1 MAVPAALSEDAM
13 EVVAQGL
20 DSDGEMVDRALE
32 VVRQFIADRGMTLY
46 GGLGLDFSLKLRGG
60 RIYPDG
66 ERPDYDALSPRN
78 VDDAYELADILH
90 GRGFPRVRAIPALH
104 IQTMRV
110 QVDFAVV
117 ADLSFAPAAVLAAMP
132 TLVFDA
138 DGGPAIRVIHP
149 HWQYMDQHLAFCFP
163 FRDPPREPVF
173 HRFGKDVA
181 RFNLLHARYPL
192 PEAAPAAG
200 SDAGR
205 AVVALPL
212 DDECALHGEA
222 GRALLRRAL
231 AAAEGEITPAAAA
244 GLATHEA
251 GGRRFV
257 HIEVAAARA
266 GFAACLV
273 TCAAE
278 PAAVLA
284 RLGYRLAGRHN
295 PLMDVLPEVLVGE
308 LADAEGGEA
317 AAGGPGA
324 KKGAGGSPPRPPAKL
339 LLFCLPGRLLAST
352 RFCELDF
359 PGGPALVRFTSP
371 QCLLLHYLM
380 GYHAVNSEKSEAP
393 LGTALQG
400 LGLDADAFLAGYH
413 DVLGM
418 VNRGA
423 GRLGE
428 AVFAKKPQVANAT
441 PFALT
446 TDVLGSDNYGERQL
460 LSIAKDAQSTKQ
472 APKGIPAAL
481 IPPASEINRV
491 PWGYEPARK
500 RPKPAFEYAKSP
512 WFRWDGAAQPRL
524 T

>member
-20 DSDGEMVDRALE
+20 DADGEMVDRALE

-78 VDDAYELADILH
+78 VDDAYELADVLH
-90 GRGFPRVRAIPALH
+90 ERGFPRVRAIPALH

-132 TLVFDA
+132 TLAFDA

-192 PEAAPAAG
+192 PAAAAAP
-200 SDAGR
+200 DADR
-205 AVVALPL
+205 VTLALPL
-212 DDECALHGEA
+212 DDECAFHGEA

-244 GLATHEA
+244 DLATHEA

-257 HIEVAAARA
+257 HLEVAAARA

-308 LADAEGGEA
+308 LADAEGG
-317 AAGGPGA
+317 
-324 KKGAGGSPPRPPAKL
+324 SPAPPAKL

-352 RFCELDF
+352 RFCELAF

-371 QCLLLHYLM
+371 QCLLMHYLM
-380 GYHAVNSEKSEAP
+380 GYHAVNSEKGEAP

-428 AVFAKKPQVANAT
+428 AAFAKKPQVANAT

-446 TDVLGSDNYGERQL
+446 TVVLGSDNYGERQL

-472 APKGIPAAL
+472 APKGVPAAL

-500 RPKPAFEYAKSP
+500 RPKPAFEYGKSP
-512 WFRWDGAAQPRL
+512 WFRWDGAAAL